1 MTEGE
6 CPHAWHTPVCGTG
19 RGFAGKPSAADPQD
33 WPFLSKWTTLSS
45 GLLTLA
51 VPDTALLSV
60 PFVPGDALGL
70 MLAYLALWSKGP
82 SQSRACNMVLLS
94 AVCISEH
101 STQTPTHGALCA
113 ETLTYLGS
121 REAVLPFHRF

>member
-1 MTEGE
+1 MTKGE
-6 CPHAWHTPVCGTG
+6 CPHAWHTTVCGPG
-19 RGFAGKPSAADPQD
+19 RWFAGKPSASDPQD

-60 PFVPGDALGL
+60 PLVSGDALGPVF
-70 MLAYLALWSKGP
+70 AYLALWSTGP

-101 STQTPTHGALCA
+101 SHPNSYPQ
-113 ETLTYLGS
+113 GS
-121 REAVLPFHRF
+121 VLRH